1 MIARRRFLLSA
12 LAVTLATP
20 CRAWAQPTGGSHRVG
35 ILSNVPVSNPRGARL
50 WGEFAQALRDLG
62 YVEGRN
68 LTIENLSSD
77 GRYERLPA
85 LAAELVQHK
94 VDVIVAP
101 AAQNVIAAKQAS
113 ATIPIVMVGVGDP
126 IGSGLVASLSR
137 PGGNVTGTSFLTSAM
152 VGKQLEILTQIVPQA
167 RRLAV
172 LVNPTNPG
180 MGLLLEQATA
190 ASQALG
196 VQLQAAET
204 RSPGELDA
212 AFAAVKRERAGGVF
226 VPWDGTFI
234 VHLRQIVSLATSARV
249 PVLYGERGYV
259 DAGGLACYGPSAIE
273 SNRRAASYVDKI
285 LKGAQPAQLPIEQ
298 PTQFELV
305 INLKTAKALGLV
317 IPPSLLARADQV
329 IE

>member
-1 MIARRRFLLSA
+1 MDRRRFLLSS
-12 LAVTLATP
+12 LAVALATP
-20 CRAWAQPTGGSHRVG
+20 CRAWAQPAGGSYRVG
-35 ILSNVPVSNPRGARL
+35 ILSNVPISNPRGARL
-50 WGEFAQALRDLG
+50 WGEFAQTLRDLG

-77 GRYERLPA
+77 GRYDQLPA
-85 LAAELVQHK
+85 LAAELVRRK

-101 AAQNVIAAKQAS
+101 AAQNVIAARQAS

-126 IGSGLVASLSR
+126 IGSGLAASLAR

-152 VGKQLEILTQIVPQA
+152 VGKQLEMLALIVPQA
-167 RRLAV
+167 RRLAI

-180 MGLLLEQATA
+180 MGLLLEQAKSAT
-190 ASQALG
+190 QALG
-196 VQLQAAET
+196 VQLQAVEA
-204 RSPGELDA
+204 RSAGELDA
-212 AFAAVKRERAGGVF
+212 AFATVTRERAGGVF

-234 VHLRQIVSLATSARV
+234 VRLRQIVSLAARARV

-259 DAGGLACYGPSAIE
+259 EAGGLACYGPSAIE

-285 LKGAQPAQLPIEQ
+285 LKGARPAELPIEQ

-305 INLKTAKALGLV
+305 INLKTAKALGLTV
-317 IPPSLLARADQV
+317 PPSLLARADQV

>member
-1 MIARRRFLLSA
+1 MDRRRFLLIS
-12 LAVTLATP
+12 LAVALATP
-20 CRAWAQPTGGSHRVG
+20 RRARAQPAGGNYRVG
-35 ILSNVPVSNPRGARL
+35 ILSNVPISHPRGARL

-77 GRYERLPA
+77 GRYDRLPT
-85 LAAELVQHK
+85 LAAELVRHK
-94 VDVIVAP
+94 VDVIVVP
-101 AAQNVIAAKQAS
+101 AAQNAIAAKAAS

-126 IGSGLVASLSR
+126 IGSGLVASLAR

-152 VGKQLEILTQIVPQA
+152 VGKQLEILMQIVPQA

-180 MGLLLEQATA
+180 MGLLLEQAKA
-190 ASQALG
+190 ATQGLG
-196 VQLQAAET
+196 VRLQRVEA
-204 RSPGELDA
+204 RSPAELDA
-212 AFAAVKRERAGGVF
+212 AFTAVTHERAGGLF

-234 VHLRQIVSLATSARV
+234 VYQRQIVSLAVSARV
-249 PVLYGERGYV
+249 PALYGERGYV

-285 LKGAQPAQLPIEQ
+285 LKGAKPAELPIEQ
-298 PTQFELV
+298 PTQFELG
-305 INLKTAKALGLV
+305 INLKVARALGLT
-317 IPPSLLARADQV
+317 IPPSVLARADQV